1 MTQNTQHIAMV
12 RPAAFGFNEETALNN
27 HFQNSE
33 QKNNAALQEQ
43 AVEEFDAMVTLL
55 QDNGIDVLILSDT
68 PLPPKPDAVFPNN
81 WFCCNNGMIQVFP
94 MYAPSRRLEKNWAMI
109 DAVKEKT
116 GISIVKDWGSYE
128 EKSMFLEGTGSM
140 IIDHEHNIAY
150 ACISARTDEKLFGQ
164 FCKENNYLPICFA
177 AADESGREIYH
188 TNVMMCVAHKFAVIC
203 LDAITGDI
211 DRKKIIHELETTGHE
226 IIDISFEQMNSF
238 AGNMLELVNDKDEHV
253 LLMSRTAFNSLNFA
267 QLEAIRQYA
276 TILSPDV
283 STIEQAAGGSVRC
296 MVAELF
302 Y

>member
-43 AVEEFDAMVTLL
+43 ALEEFDAMVTLL

-238 AGNMLELVNDKDEHV
+238 AGNMLELINDKDEQV
-253 LLMSRTAFNSLNFA
+253 LLMSRTAFNSLNSA